1 MYIEVP
7 EDDGETRAINPHF
20 LVYAWLLMMM
30 MSTCYFQI
38 KIPLSAQPLL
48 LRQREDVKERAK
60 PKHQK
65 TSPRPFLHSTFIH
78 SFHQKN
84 THKHSIHYHSQALK
98 ESQKKTHNDK

>member
-1 MYIEVP
+1 MYRYIEVP

-30 MSTCYFQI
+30 MSTYYFQI

-65 TSPRPFLHSTFIH
+65 HPLGLLHSTFIH
-78 SFHQKN
+78 SFISSK
-84 THKHSIHYHSQALK
+84 KHPNHHSQALK
-98 ESQKKTHNDK
+98 ESQKNHNDK